1 MCFFITSCAGR
12 NDDKGVHIKFAVC
25 LFPIFVIKERGEC
38 RFCKSFLNDIYRYCK
53 CFVYSCFLIVK
64 KDNSGI
70 ILTRLS
76 VLPLHEL

>member
-53 CFVYSCFLIVK
+53 CFVYSCF
-64 KDNSGI
+64 
-70 ILTRLS
+70 
-76 VLPLHEL
+76 